1 MEHKGDIEEHSPS
14 EVFEYV
20 ASRRADGVI
29 YFRDSEGLSAY
40 VTVKDGLP
48 YHCGGSFGEGD
59 TAALSVA
66 AIEKGSY
73 NYIEDIRTDEAIFP
87 NNITPELAE
96 VLLSGEVATAPG
108 VAEILEESSGRPA
121 PAGEP
126 TEPTEKS
133 PGPSILPA
141 GRPVE
146 PAEYV
151 AEDAADVLSNLAG
164 LGSSGLLVV
173 ERDGTRIGFF
183 PFKSGEISSGRVET
197 GGKTFTGDEAV
208 SNVPAGCEYR
218 FYGLPEDLVTLYDAA
233 ARGATMVVRMDSA
246 AVNPEEFIAWAA
258 ETGKSCIIATAGRA
272 GSANIL
278 IADGEV
284 VGAVTALSPEVHRE
298 IDDALAIFY
307 AIDSEAEIYG

>member
-1 MEHKGDIEEHSPS
+1 MEHKGDIEEYSPS

-29 YFRDSEGLSAY
+29 YFRDAEGLSAY

-59 TAALSVA
+59 TAALGVA
-66 AIEKGSY
+66 AIERGSY

-96 VLLSGEVATAPG
+96 VLISGEAAK
-108 VAEILEESSGRPA
+108 ALELIGMPENSANRPA
-121 PAGEP
+121 GPVEPAVPIE
-126 TEPTEKS
+126 TYA
-133 PGPSILPA
+133 GPSILPA
-141 GRPVE
+141 GRPVD
-146 PAEYV
+146 PAEYA
-151 AEDAADVLSNLAG
+151 AEDAAEVLSKLAG
-164 LGSSGLLVV
+164 FGLSGLLIVGK
-173 ERDGTRIGFF
+173 DDTRIGFF
-183 PFKSGEISSGRVET
+183 PIKGGEMSSGRIETDGKAFT
-197 GGKTFTGDEAV
+197 GGEAV
-208 SNVPAGCEYR
+208 NNVPAGCEYR
-218 FYGLPEDLVTLYDAA
+218 FYELPEDLITLYDAA

-258 ETGKSCIIATAGRA
+258 EAGKSCIIATAGRA

-278 IADGEV
+278 VADGEV
-284 VGAVTALSPEVHRE
+284 VGAVTTLSPEVNRE

>member
-1 MEHKGDIEEHSPS
+1 MEHKGDIEEHGPS

-29 YFRDSEGLSAY
+29 YFRDAEGLSAY

-59 TAALSVA
+59 AAALAVA
-66 AIEKGSY
+66 AIERGSY
-73 NYIEDIRTDEAIFP
+73 NYVEDIRTDEAIFP
-87 NNITPELAE
+87 RNITPELAE
-96 VLLSGEVATAPG
+96 VLVSGDTAAASELVG
-108 VAEILEESSGRPA
+108 MLEGSTNGPA
-121 PAGEP
+121 PAREP
-126 TEPTEKS
+126 ATPTEKS

-141 GRPVE
+141 GRQVD

-151 AEDAADVLSNLAG
+151 AEDAVDVLSKLAG
-164 LGSSGLLVV
+164 LGSSGLLIVGK
-173 ERDGTRIGFF
+173 DGARIGFF
-183 PFKSGEISSGRVET
+183 SVKGGEMSSGRIET
-197 GGKTFTGDEAV
+197 GGKTFIGDEAV
-208 SNVPAGCEYR
+208 DNVPAGCEYR
-218 FYGLPEDLVTLYDAA
+218 FYELPEGLITLYDGA

-246 AVNPEEFIAWAA
+246 AVNPEEFIAWAT